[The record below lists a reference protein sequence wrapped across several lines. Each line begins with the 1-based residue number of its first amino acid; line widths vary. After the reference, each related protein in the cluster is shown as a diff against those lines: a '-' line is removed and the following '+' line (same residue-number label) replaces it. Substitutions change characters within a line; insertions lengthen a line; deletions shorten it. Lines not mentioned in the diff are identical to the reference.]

1 MKSFIYIVCNVINES
16 YVNMSRFT
24 KSNFFLIIREIEEM
38 ENRNE
43 NIWVPIG
50 ILEYMYDDDVGLI
63 NQYFL
68 TPLKSRNINILWQNV
83 LLNLKKILT

>member
-1 MKSFIYIVCNVINES
+1 
-16 YVNMSRFT
+16 
-24 KSNFFLIIREIEEM
+24 M

-68 TPLKSRNINILWQNV
+68 TPLESRNINVLWQNV

>member
-1 MKSFIYIVCNVINES
+1 
-16 YVNMSRFT
+16 MSRFT

-63 NQYFL
+63 NRYFL
-68 TPLKSRNINILWQNV
+68 TPLESRNVNLLWQNI
-83 LLNLKKILT
+83 LLNLNKILT